1 MNNIIIAH
9 IGTDASGKLTTRVL
23 DTAKVLGIARDAV
36 VTPPEARAAKAVG
49 IKADES

>member
-36 VTPPEARAAKAVG
+36 IAPNVDADDDRRERAQ
-49 IKADES
+49 